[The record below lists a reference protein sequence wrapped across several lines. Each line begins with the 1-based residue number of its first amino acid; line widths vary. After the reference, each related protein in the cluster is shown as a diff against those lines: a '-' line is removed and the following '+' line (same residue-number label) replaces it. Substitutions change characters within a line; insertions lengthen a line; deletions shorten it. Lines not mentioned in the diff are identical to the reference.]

1 VTLPQVSN
9 LVVVLVASTFYLR
22 LLSDVLCDM
31 RRTPLEL
38 VTERKLQ
45 DWRGVARKLIDLG
58 FAVDFLLER
67 IREVARMYF
76 GRKASTEAEAI
87 NAQIA
92 YHKEQIVQLEAKMN
106 GLTPVVPLG
115 NLSAGCVLTHGLID

>member
-1 VTLPQVSN
+1 MSFLQFQVPSGCLPILESLHKRFGN
-9 LVVVLVASTFYLR
+9 FTSSFKFGCGSGSFYLR
-22 LLSDVLCDM
+22 LLSGLLCDM

-45 DWRGVARKLIDLG
+45 DWKGVARELINLG
-58 FAVDFLLER
+58 FAIDFLLER

-76 GRKASTEAEAI
+76 GRKTYVEAEAI

-92 YHKEQIVQLEAKMN
+92 YYKEQIV
-106 GLTPVVPLG
+106 
-115 NLSAGCVLTHGLID
+115 